1 MTAVLLL
8 LLALALTAACAVFVA
23 AEFSLTTVETSDVE
37 RAVGNG
43 EPGAATA
50 LKALERLTF
59 QLSGAQ
65 LGITLTSL
73 VIGMLAEPSVAVLLR
88 GPLQAAGL
96 TRSAADTTAL
106 VVGVALSTIVLMVAG
121 ELVPKNWAIS
131 RPLAVAKVTAAPQYY
146 FSAAFSPL
154 IGHLNKTANWFVRR
168 RGLEPAE
175 HLAGARTPQE
185 LMALA
190 RHSAREGAIAPD
202 TAELFI
208 RSLHLSSLTAE
219 NVMTPRVDVRAL
231 DERATAT
238 EVAELTRATGLSRFP
253 IYRDDLGAIV
263 GIVHVRDAL
272 AVPADERGSRRVT
285 TFMTAPLLVPT
296 SLTVDRLLDRL
307 RREDTLVVVLDEYG
321 STAGIAALED
331 IVEELIG
338 DVDDEHDPIE
348 RPRVVELASR
358 SDGRRRWDV
367 DGSIR
372 ADELLAI
379 GMSRVAGPHDT
390 LAGLIADRLGRV
402 PDAGDHVEVHG
413 WTLVVEAVAHH
424 VAERVHITAP
434 DADSG
439 QAGRHQ

>member
-1 MTAVLLL
+1 MESPAQ
-8 LLALALTAACAVFVA
+8 
-23 AEFSLTTVETSDVE
+23 
-37 RAVGNG
+37 RR
-43 EPGAATA
+43 A

-96 TRSAADTTAL
+96 TRSAAETTAL
-106 VVGVALSTIVLMVAG
+106 VLGVALSTIVLMVAG

-154 IGHLNKTANWFVRR
+154 IGHLNKTANRFVRR

-185 LMALA
+185 LIALA

-208 RSLHLSSLTAE
+208 RSLHLSNLTAE

-238 EVAELTRATGLSRFP
+238 EVAALTRATGLSRFP

-272 AVPADERGSRRVT
+272 AVPAEDSARAAGSRR
-285 TFMTAPLLVPT
+285 
-296 SLTVDRLLDRL
+296 S
-307 RREDTLVVVLDEYG
+307 
-321 STAGIAALED
+321 
-331 IVEELIG
+331 
-338 DVDDEHDPIE
+338 
-348 RPRVVELASR
+348 
-358 SDGRRRWDV
+358 
-367 DGSIR
+367 
-372 ADELLAI
+372 
-379 GMSRVAGPHDT
+379 
-390 LAGLIADRLGRV
+390 
-402 PDAGDHVEVHG
+402 
-413 WTLVVEAVAHH
+413 
-424 VAERVHITAP
+424 
-434 DADSG
+434 
-439 QAGRHQ
+439 